1 MQEKLAITVLV
12 IMLALFALVLVLYN
26 LVKSKGESYNQIVLS
41 HQDYESRTIPYK
53 RGNIID
59 RNGTYLAI
67 SEKVYNLVIDPKQI
81 LDTEENYQYLD
92 ATLDALVECFGYK
105 RDELQAMIEEKKD
118 SQYVIYAK
126 QLPAEDKE
134 KFETYEKD
142 KNKEYRALP
151 TEEGGNPSVSRAY
164 GSRKNIRERIRT
176 MSWHAMWL
184 VLPSRMAMHPAVLNS
199 IIMIS

>member
-105 RDELQAMIEEKKD
+105 RDELQAMIEETKR
-118 SQYVIYAK
+118 S
-126 QLPAEDKE
+126 LRLMRR
-134 KFETYEKD
+134 T
-142 KNKEYRALP
+142 R
-151 TEEGGNPSVSRAY
+151 TRNPGRCRRRKAATSVSRAY

>member
-81 LDTEENYQYLD
+81 LDTVLYDSIFQGMERND
-92 ATLDALVECFGYK
+92 RKPSARC
-105 RDELQAMIEEKKD
+105 QA
-118 SQYVIYAK
+118 
-126 QLPAEDKE
+126 
-134 KFETYEKD
+134 F
-142 KNKEYRALP
+142 NH
-151 TEEGGNPSVSRAY
+151 
-164 GSRKNIRERIRT
+164 RIDRIFQ
-176 MSWHAMWL
+176 HIQFP
-184 VLPSRMAMHPAVLNS
+184 V
-199 IIMIS
+199 